1 MISQFYGEIF
11 ALLTSLCWAIS
22 ALSFEIAGKKIG
34 SLPMNFIR
42 MSLALIFISIYSLIF
57 KGEIFPS
64 GVNSQQLVWLISS
77 GIVGFVLGDMLL
89 FQSFVLIGARLGT
102 LMMTMVA
109 PITAII
115 SWIAIKEEMSLWQI
129 FAMLVTISGIFLVI
143 YSRNKINGKNKAVN
157 YKTSTLLLGFF
168 LAFGGAAGQAGG
180 LVLSKKG
187 LINFDAF
194 SASHIRI
201 ISGFVGYLIIISFA
215 GLWKKVFQGIK
226 NKPAF
231 KAVSFGS
238 LLGPFIGMSFSL
250 IAVKHTSTG
259 VAATLTSLAP
269 VFIIVPAIFINKEK
283 VSFLEVLGATFAV
296 VGVALFFI

>member
-64 GVNSQQLVWLISS
+64 GANSQQLVWLISS